1 MRESLK
7 NSKRLVIKVGTST
20 LMYGNGHINLRTIEK
35 LAMVLSD
42 LRNEGKEVILVSSGA
57 IGVGCHKL
65 QLPVRPTSIP
75 DLQAVASVGQSELM
89 HIYSKFFGEYGQVV
103 GQVLLTRDV
112 TDFPISRENVMNT
125 LDSLLSRGIIP
136 IVNENDTVAV
146 EELEHVTKYGDNDLL
161 SAIVAKLVQAD
172 LLIMLSDIDGFY
184 ESNPTTDPDAVMFSE
199 INQITPEIEALA
211 GGRGSKFG
219 TGGMLTKLSAA
230 SYCMESNQKMI
241 LTNGKNPMVI
251 FNIMQ
256 GEQVGTLFA
265 SKKEELSHDRTH

>member
-20 LMYGNGHINLRTIEK
+20 LMYENGHINLRTIEK

-65 QLPVRPTSIP
+65 QLPVRPVTIP
-75 DLQAVASVGQSELM
+75 EQQAVASVGQSELM

-125 LDSLLSRGIIP
+125 LESLLNSGIIP

-161 SAIVAKLVQAD
+161 SAIVTKLVKAD

-184 ESNPTTDPDAVMFSE
+184 ETNPSTNPDAVMFSE
-199 INQITPEIEALA
+199 IKQITPKMETLA
-211 GGRGSKFG
+211 GGKGSEFG

-230 SYCMESNQKMI
+230 SYCINAGQKMI
-241 LTNGKNPMVI
+241 LTNGKNPAII
-251 FNIMQ
+251 FDIMK
-256 GEQVGTLFA
+256 GKSIGTLFA
-265 SKKEELSHDRTH
+265 SPKEEYSHD

>member
-65 QLPVRPTSIP
+65 QLSVRPTSIP

-146 EELEHVTKYGDNDLL
+146 EELEHVTKYGDNDFL
-161 SAIVAKLVQAD
+161 SAIVGKLVQAD

-184 ESNPTTDPDAVMFSE
+184 GSNPTTDPDAVMFSE

-241 LTNGKNPMVI
+241 LTNGKNPTVI

>member
-1 MRESLK
+1 
-7 NSKRLVIKVGTST
+7 
-20 LMYGNGHINLRTIEK
+20 MYGNGHINLRTIEK

-65 QLPVRPTSIP
+65 QLPARPSSIP

-184 ESNPTTDPDAVMFSE
+184 GSNPATDPEAVMFSE

-230 SYCMESNQKMI
+230 SYCMDSNQKMI
-241 LTNGKNPMVI
+241 LTNGKNPTVI

>member
-65 QLPVRPTSIP
+65 QLSVRPTSIP

-161 SAIVAKLVQAD
+161 LAIVAKLVQAD

-184 ESNPTTDPDAVMFSE
+184 GSNPATDPEAVMFSE

-230 SYCMESNQKMI
+230 SYCMDSNQKMI
-241 LTNGKNPMVI
+241 LTNGKNPTVI

-256 GEQVGTLFA
+256 GEQIGTLFA

>member
-1 MRESLK
+1 
-7 NSKRLVIKVGTST
+7 
-20 LMYGNGHINLRTIEK
+20 MYGNGHINLRTIEK

-65 QLPVRPTSIP
+65 QLPARPSSIP

-146 EELEHVTKYGDNDLL
+146 EELEHVTKYG
-161 SAIVAKLVQAD
+161 I
-172 LLIMLSDIDGFY
+172 
-184 ESNPTTDPDAVMFSE
+184 
-199 INQITPEIEALA
+199 
-211 GGRGSKFG
+211 
-219 TGGMLTKLSAA
+219 
-230 SYCMESNQKMI
+230 
-241 LTNGKNPMVI
+241 
-251 FNIMQ
+251 
-256 GEQVGTLFA
+256 
-265 SKKEELSHDRTH
+265 